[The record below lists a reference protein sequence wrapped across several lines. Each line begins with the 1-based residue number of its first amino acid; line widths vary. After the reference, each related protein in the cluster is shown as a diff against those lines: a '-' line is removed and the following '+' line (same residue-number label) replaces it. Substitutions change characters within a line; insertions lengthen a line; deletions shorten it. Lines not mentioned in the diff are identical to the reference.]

1 MAFPVSKL
9 LDDVVRLCPLPSTTK
24 KVIELADS
32 DRSSIGAIVA
42 AISTDPA
49 LATAVLR
56 VANSALYG
64 GMKVSQLDAAVI
76 RIGLRELRELATAMS
91 VLAAFRSK
99 EPVQAQL
106 HERSVMGGGI
116 ANKVAKA
123 TRLSA
128 PATAATCGLLS
139 EIGAMACFAADAKEY
154 GRLWKETLG
163 DGSARVAR
171 ERERYGVASFDVGRR
186 FLERNGLPEE
196 VFATVGA
203 ELGGP
208 PEDYT
213 AAQRI
218 CLVARHSSE
227 LLLTIGAD
235 DEARTEQALDRLASM
250 VGLAGFDGK
259 TLYELYLREGL
270 LRDLSRR

>member
-1 MAFPVSKL
+1 MAFPLSKL
-9 LDDVVRLCPLPSTTK
+9 LDDVVRLCPLPATTK

-32 DRSSIGAIVA
+32 DRSTIGAIVA

-56 VANSALYG
+56 VANSALYA

-76 RIGLRELRELATAMS
+76 RIGLRELKELATAMS

-99 EPVQAQL
+99 EPVQGQL
-106 HERSVMGGGI
+106 HERSVLSGGI
-116 ANKVAKA
+116 ANKVAKV
-123 TRLSA
+123 TRLQTPS
-128 PATAATCGLLS
+128 TASTCGLLS

-154 GRLWKETLG
+154 GRLWRETSG
-163 DGSARVAR
+163 SGSARVAR
-171 ERERYGVASFDVGRR
+171 ERERYGVTSFEVGRR

-196 VFATVGA
+196 VYSTVGA
-203 ELGGP
+203 ELGSP
-208 PEDYT
+208 PDEYT

-227 LLLTIGAD
+227 LLLTRGAD
-235 DEARTEQALDRLASM
+235 DEAATELQLGELSAM
-250 VGLAGFDGK
+250 VGLTLLDGK
-259 TLYELYLREGL
+259 ALYELYLREGL